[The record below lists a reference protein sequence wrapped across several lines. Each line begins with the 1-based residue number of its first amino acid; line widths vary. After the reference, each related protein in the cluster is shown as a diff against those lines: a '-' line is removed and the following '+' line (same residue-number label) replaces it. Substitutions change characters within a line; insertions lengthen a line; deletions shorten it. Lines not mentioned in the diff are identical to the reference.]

1 MLFVCL
7 FTRFR
12 ISNVVQWENEIFIE
26 TQFQQLY
33 EVLRNTDIQILK
45 NQEKYSIR
53 WKEKTNFKQDT
64 LHIHKTQHSQ
74 QTFLTYA
81 VDVVMIPA

>member
-1 MLFVCL
+1 MRELFKAL
-7 FTRFR
+7 G
-12 ISNVVQWENEIFIE
+12 
-26 TQFQQLY
+26 
-33 EVLRNTDIQILK
+33 NTDIQILK